1 MIEFLGALLPSAGV
15 LFLFVVAMRALLQA
29 DRRERAAEARLSPAH
44 SKSPAAISI
53 TDPHDVQNVDHEGPV
68 AP

>member
-29 DRRERAAEARLSPAH
+29 DRRERAA
-44 SKSPAAISI
+44 AA
-53 TDPHDVQNVDHEGPV
+53 D
-68 AP
+68 

>member
-15 LFLFVVAMRALLQA
+15 LFLFVIAMRSLLQA
-29 DRRERAAEARLSPAH
+29 DRRERSAQARLTPRKSQSPGAD
-44 SKSPAAISI
+44 SSAVSSDGASI
-53 TDPHDVQNVDHEGPV
+53 DHEERP